1 MVVFQALTWESRD
14 TDDEHMISIFGKTE
28 DGKSVCLTTAFT
40 PYFFVKLPEN
50 INTPKIRRIYEII
63 DQQCKDS
70 LVAYTVVK
78 SKDVWGFQ
86 NNQEFPFMKISFK
99 HLQARRLVDSFLRK
113 PLDRT
118 PELFDIF
125 GVRNVK
131 VYESNLDPVLR
142 LMHRTGIQ
150 STGWLDTGDKCI
162 RSHLANVDMDL
173 FSNDWTTLKPVARDD
188 IAPFVVAS
196 VDIECYSKS
205 RKFPDANNT
214 DDVCFQIAIS
224 LCKFGSDEPYDKTC
238 LCYKK
243 TDSNLEGCNILSYPT
258 EKEML
263 EAFQKYL
270 HQKDVDIITGWN
282 IFGFDMEYIYK
293 RAQINRCH
301 YDFFNLGKLKDTE
314 SELTIKKLSS
324 SALGDNLL
332 KLLPMS
338 GRFIFDLFH
347 EIKKGYKLDSY
358 KLDNVSKLYL
368 GDQKID
374 MTPKEMFFRYEEEDP
389 VKLREV
395 AEYCI
400 KDTLLPHRLMKKL
413 CTLLNLVEMAKAT
426 WVPVPFLVERGQQIK
441 VFSQLT
447 KKARELGF
455 MVPTIRYGAI
465 PEEPYEGATVLEA
478 QKGAYYTPITALDFE
493 SLYPSIMMAHNLC
506 YSSYVMDEKRYGNV
520 PGITYETFKIADRTY
535 KFAQDVPSLLPAIL
549 LELKQFRKQ
558 AKKDMAAA
566 TGFMKEVYNG
576 KQLAYKISMNSVYG
590 FTGAGKGIL
599 PCVPIASTTTSKG
612 RAMIEETKNY
622 VEKHFPGSKV
632 RYGDSV
638 TPDTPLL
645 IRQNGEVKTTRID
658 SLVDVYELRDDGKE
672 IAEIDAEVWTESG
685 FTPIQQIVRHKT
697 TKNIHR
703 VLTHTGVV
711 DVTEDHSL
719 LLKNKEMIK
728 PSEVCL
734 GTELLHGNSVEAF
747 GESDTSVTPEEAK
760 VMGFF
765 FGDGSCGH
773 YDGKYTWALNNSNMK
788 YLEEMK
794 SLCPFETRVYD
805 TIESSGVY
813 KLNAVGDVKSISTKY
828 RSLFYNQ
835 HKEKVVPPCI
845 LGAPLSVV
853 KSFWEGYYMADGDKD
868 VHGYTRM
875 DIKGKEG
882 SMGMY
887 IIGRRLGYNVSVNTR
902 SDKPDVFRQTWTTS
916 SQRKNPIAIKKL
928 ELVGE
933 TNGYVYDLTTGSH
946 HFHVGP
952 GELVV
957 HNTDSV
963 MVEFDVGDR
972 KGEEAIAYSWE
983 VGERAAEECSALFK
997 KPNNLELE
1005 KVYWPYFLYSKKRY
1019 AAKLWTKG
1027 KDDKMHMDY
1036 IDVKGL
1042 QLVRRDN
1049 TPHVREVCKELL
1061 DVVLTSSDPGP
1072 PKELAKERAIELLSG
1087 DVPNEK
1093 LVLSQSLADT
1103 YKVAGK
1109 NVSVTSS
1116 ESVNI
1121 NQSHVQVVTKMRQR
1135 KPGSE
1140 PQSGDRVPYLLTK
1153 TENAKAKAYEKAED
1167 PKYVEEH
1174 GVPVDYHYYF
1184 LNKFLNPV
1192 CDLLDPLYENVK
1204 EEIFGEIINQHKP
1217 PKPKREPALSTMK
1230 KDDLIAECK
1239 RRGLEETGTLVV
1251 LRARLKEAR
1260 QGSVEDIF
1268 KNYELKQSKDES
1280 SREDYAD
1287 S

>member
-14 TDDEHMISIFGKTE
+14 TDDEHLISIFGKTE
-28 DGKSVCLTTAFT
+28 EGKSVCLTTAFT
-40 PYFFVKLPEN
+40 PYFFIKLPGN
-50 INTPKIRRIYEII
+50 ITNQKIQRIYDII

-70 LVAYTVVK
+70 LVAYSVMK

-86 NNQEFPFMKISFK
+86 NNEEFAFMKVNFK
-99 HLQARRLVDSFLRK
+99 HLQARRLVDSFLRR

-118 PELFDIF
+118 PELFSIF

-162 RSHLANVDMDL
+162 RSHLACVDLDL
-173 FSNDWTTLKPVARDD
+173 FCNDWTTLKPVARDD

-196 VDIECYSKS
+196 VDIECNSS
-205 RKFPDANNT
+205 TGKFPDANIPG
-214 DDVCFQIAIS
+214 DACFQIAIS

-238 LCYKK
+238 LCYKN
-243 TDSNLEGCNILSYPT
+243 TDPNLEGSTILSYPT
-258 EKEML
+258 EREML

-270 HQKDVDIITGWN
+270 HKKDVDIITGWN

-293 RAQINRCH
+293 RAQINKCH
-301 YDFFNLGKLKDTE
+301 YEFFNLGKLRDTE
-314 SELTIKKLSS
+314 SELVIKKLSS

-338 GRFIFDLFH
+338 GRFIFDMFH

-374 MTPKEMFFRYEEEDP
+374 MPPKEMFARYKEEDP

-506 YSSYVMDEKRYGNV
+506 YSSYVMDEKRYGAV
-520 PGITYETFKIADRTY
+520 PGITYETFKIGDRTY

-558 AKKDMAAA
+558 AKRDMAAA

-612 RAMIEETKNY
+612 RAMIEETRNY
-622 VEKHFPGSKV
+622 VEKHFPGAKV
-632 RYGDSV
+632 RYGD
-638 TPDTPLL
+638 
-645 IRQNGEVKTTRID
+645 
-658 SLVDVYELRDDGKE
+658 
-672 IAEIDAEVWTESG
+672 
-685 FTPIQQIVRHKT
+685 
-697 TKNIHR
+697 
-703 VLTHTGVV
+703 
-711 DVTEDHSL
+711 
-719 LLKNKEMIK
+719 
-728 PSEVCL
+728 
-734 GTELLHGNSVEAF
+734 
-747 GESDTSVTPEEAK
+747 
-760 VMGFF
+760 
-765 FGDGSCGH
+765 
-773 YDGKYTWALNNSNMK
+773 
-788 YLEEMK
+788 
-794 SLCPFETRVYD
+794 
-805 TIESSGVY
+805 
-813 KLNAVGDVKSISTKY
+813 
-828 RSLFYNQ
+828 
-835 HKEKVVPPCI
+835 
-845 LGAPLSVV
+845 
-853 KSFWEGYYMADGDKD
+853 
-868 VHGYTRM
+868 
-875 DIKGKEG
+875 
-882 SMGMY
+882 
-887 IIGRRLGYNVSVNTR
+887 
-902 SDKPDVFRQTWTTS
+902 
-916 SQRKNPIAIKKL
+916 
-928 ELVGE
+928 
-933 TNGYVYDLTTGSH
+933 
-946 HFHVGP
+946 
-952 GELVV
+952 
-957 HNTDSV
+957 TDSV

-1019 AAKLWTKG
+1019 AAKLWTQG
-1027 KDDKMHMDY
+1027 KDGKMHMDY
-1036 IDVKGL
+1036 IDIKGL
-1042 QLVRRDN
+1042 QVVRRDN

-1087 DVPNEK
+1087 DVPNDK

-1109 NVSVTSS
+1109 NVSVTSA

-1153 TENAKAKAYEKAED
+1153 TQDPKAKAYEKAED

-1230 KDDLIAECK
+1230 KDDLIAECQ
-1239 RRGLEETGTLVV
+1239 RLGIEETGTLAV

-1260 QGSVEDIF
+1260 LAKQGSVEDLF

-1280 SREDYAD
+1280 S
-1287 S
+1287 

>member
-14 TDDEHMISIFGKTE
+14 TDDEHLISIFGKTE
-28 DGKSVCLTTAFT
+28 EGKSVCLTTAFT
-40 PYFFVKLPEN
+40 PYFFIKLPEK
-50 INTPKIRRIYEII
+50 IDAGKIRRIYNILDEK
-63 DQQCKDS
+63 CKDS
-70 LVAYTVVK
+70 LVAYSVMK

-86 NNQEFPFMKISFK
+86 NNEEFVFMKVNFK

-118 PELFDIF
+118 PELFNIF

-162 RSHLANVDMDL
+162 RSHLARVDLDL
-173 FSNDWTTLKPVARDD
+173 FCNDWTTLKPVARDD

-196 VDIECYSKS
+196 VDIECNSS
-205 RKFPDANNT
+205 TGKFPDA
-214 DDVCFQIAIS
+214 DVTGDACFQIAIS

-243 TDSNLEGCNILSYPT
+243 TDPNLEGSTIRSYET
-258 EKEML
+258 EREML

-270 HQKDVDIITGWN
+270 HTKDVDIITGWN

-293 RAQINRCH
+293 RAQVNRCH
-301 YDFFNLGKLKDTE
+301 YEFFNLGKLRDTE
-314 SELTIKKLSS
+314 SELVIKKLSS

-332 KLLPMS
+332 KLLPMP
-338 GRFIFDLFH
+338 GRFIFDMFH
-347 EIKKGYKLDSY
+347 EVKKGYKLDSY

-374 MTPKEMFFRYEEEDP
+374 MAPKEMFARYREEDP

-413 CTLLNLVEMAKAT
+413 CTLLNMVEMAKAT
-426 WVPVPFLVERGQQIK
+426 WVPANFLVERGQQIK

-493 SLYPSIMMAHNLC
+493 ALYPSIMMAHNLC
-506 YSSYVMDEKRYGNV
+506 YSSYVMDEKRYGSV
-520 PGITYETFKIADRTY
+520 PGITYETFNIGDRTY

-549 LELKQFRKQ
+549 AELKQFRKQ
-558 AKKDMAAA
+558 AKRDMAAA

-576 KQLAYKISMNSVYG
+576 KQLAYKVSMNSVYG

-612 RAMIEETKNY
+612 RSMIEETKNY
-622 VEKHFPGSKV
+622 VEKNFPGAKV
-632 RYGDSV
+632 RYGD
-638 TPDTPLL
+638 
-645 IRQNGEVKTTRID
+645 
-658 SLVDVYELRDDGKE
+658 
-672 IAEIDAEVWTESG
+672 
-685 FTPIQQIVRHKT
+685 
-697 TKNIHR
+697 
-703 VLTHTGVV
+703 
-711 DVTEDHSL
+711 
-719 LLKNKEMIK
+719 
-728 PSEVCL
+728 
-734 GTELLHGNSVEAF
+734 
-747 GESDTSVTPEEAK
+747 
-760 VMGFF
+760 
-765 FGDGSCGH
+765 
-773 YDGKYTWALNNSNMK
+773 
-788 YLEEMK
+788 
-794 SLCPFETRVYD
+794 
-805 TIESSGVY
+805 
-813 KLNAVGDVKSISTKY
+813 
-828 RSLFYNQ
+828 
-835 HKEKVVPPCI
+835 
-845 LGAPLSVV
+845 
-853 KSFWEGYYMADGDKD
+853 
-868 VHGYTRM
+868 
-875 DIKGKEG
+875 
-882 SMGMY
+882 
-887 IIGRRLGYNVSVNTR
+887 
-902 SDKPDVFRQTWTTS
+902 
-916 SQRKNPIAIKKL
+916 
-928 ELVGE
+928 
-933 TNGYVYDLTTGSH
+933 
-946 HFHVGP
+946 
-952 GELVV
+952 
-957 HNTDSV
+957 TDSV

-1027 KDDKMHMDY
+1027 KDGKMHMDY
-1036 IDVKGL
+1036 IDIKGL
-1042 QLVRRDN
+1042 QVVRRDN

-1061 DVVLTSSDPGP
+1061 DVILTSSDPGP

-1087 DVPNEK
+1087 DVPNDK
-1093 LVLSQSLADT
+1093 LILSQGLSDT
-1103 YKVAGK
+1103 YKVGGK
-1109 NVSVTSS
+1109 NVSVTSAD
-1116 ESVNI
+1116 SVNI

-1153 TENAKAKAYEKAED
+1153 TQDPKAKAYEKAED

-1204 EEIFGEIINQHKP
+1204 EDIFGEIINAHKPVKP
-1217 PKPKREPALSTMK
+1217 PKLPSLSGMK
-1230 KDDLIAECK
+1230 KDDLIAECQ
-1239 RRGLEETGTLVV
+1239 RLGLEETGTLAI
-1251 LRARLKEAR
+1251 LRARLKDAR
-1260 QGSVEDIF
+1260 HGSVEDLF
-1268 KNYELKQSKDES
+1268 KNYELTQSKDES
-1280 SREDYAD
+1280 S
-1287 S
+1287 

>member
-14 TDDEHMISIFGKTE
+14 TEDEHLISIFGKTE

-40 PYFFVKLPEN
+40 PYFFIKLPGN
-50 INTPKIRRIYEII
+50 ITNQKIQRIYDII

-70 LVAYTVVK
+70 LVAYSVMK

-86 NNQEFPFMKISFK
+86 NNEEFAFMKVNFK
-99 HLQARRLVDSFLRK
+99 HLQARRLVDSFLRR

-162 RSHLANVDMDL
+162 RSHLARVDLDL
-173 FSNDWTTLKPVARDD
+173 FCNDWTTLKPVARDD

-243 TDSNLEGCNILSYPT
+243 TDSNLEGCNILSFPT

-293 RAQINRCH
+293 RAQINKCH
-301 YDFFNLGKLKDTE
+301 YEFFNLGKLKDTE

-374 MTPKEMFFRYEEEDP
+374 MPPKEMFVRYEEEDP

-506 YSSYVMDEKRYGNV
+506 YSSYVMDEKRYGAV

-612 RAMIEETKNY
+612 RAMIEETRNY
-622 VEKHFPGSKV
+622 VEKHFPGAKV
-632 RYGDSV
+632 RYGD
-638 TPDTPLL
+638 
-645 IRQNGEVKTTRID
+645 
-658 SLVDVYELRDDGKE
+658 
-672 IAEIDAEVWTESG
+672 
-685 FTPIQQIVRHKT
+685 
-697 TKNIHR
+697 
-703 VLTHTGVV
+703 
-711 DVTEDHSL
+711 
-719 LLKNKEMIK
+719 
-728 PSEVCL
+728 
-734 GTELLHGNSVEAF
+734 
-747 GESDTSVTPEEAK
+747 
-760 VMGFF
+760 
-765 FGDGSCGH
+765 
-773 YDGKYTWALNNSNMK
+773 
-788 YLEEMK
+788 
-794 SLCPFETRVYD
+794 
-805 TIESSGVY
+805 
-813 KLNAVGDVKSISTKY
+813 
-828 RSLFYNQ
+828 
-835 HKEKVVPPCI
+835 
-845 LGAPLSVV
+845 
-853 KSFWEGYYMADGDKD
+853 
-868 VHGYTRM
+868 
-875 DIKGKEG
+875 
-882 SMGMY
+882 
-887 IIGRRLGYNVSVNTR
+887 
-902 SDKPDVFRQTWTTS
+902 
-916 SQRKNPIAIKKL
+916 
-928 ELVGE
+928 
-933 TNGYVYDLTTGSH
+933 
-946 HFHVGP
+946 
-952 GELVV
+952 
-957 HNTDSV
+957 TDSV

-1019 AAKLWTKG
+1019 AAKLWTQG
-1027 KDDKMHMDY
+1027 KDGKMHMDY

-1061 DVVLTSSDPGP
+1061 DVVLTSSDTGP

-1093 LVLSQSLADT
+1093 LVLSQSLSDT
-1103 YKVAGK
+1103 YKVSGK

-1121 NQSHVQVVTKMRQR
+1121 NQSHVQVVNKMRQR

-1153 TENAKAKAYEKAED
+1153 TQDPKAKAYEKAED

-1204 EEIFGEIINQHKP
+1204 EEIFGEIIAQHKP
-1217 PKPKREPALSTMK
+1217 PPKKRVSSGPSLSAMK
-1230 KDDLIAECK
+1230 KSELIEECK
-1239 RRGLEETGTLVV
+1239 RLGLDEGGKVAELRERLKAARVVKEET
-1251 LRARLKEAR
+1251 
-1260 QGSVEDIF
+1260 VEDLF
-1268 KNYELKQSKDES
+1268 KNYEQDISK
-1280 SREDYAD
+1280 
-1287 S
+1287 

>member
-1 MVVFQALTWESRD
+1 MVVFQALTWEARD
-14 TDDEHMISIFGKTE
+14 TEDEHLISIFGKTE
-28 DGKSVCLTTAFT
+28 DEKSICLTTSFI
-40 PYFFVKLPEN
+40 PYFFIKLPVN
-50 INTPKIRRIYEII
+50 INTQKVHRVYNIL
-63 DQQCKDS
+63 DDVCKDS
-70 LVAYTVVK
+70 LLCYSVVK

-86 NNQEFPFMKISFK
+86 NNEEFTFMKVNFK
-99 HLQARRLVDSFLRK
+99 NLQARRLVDSFLRR
-113 PLDRT
+113 PLDRS
-118 PELFDIF
+118 PELFEIF

-150 STGWLDTGDKCI
+150 STGWLDTGDNCI
-162 RSHLANVDMDL
+162 RSHLAHVDIDL
-173 FSNDWTTLKPVARDD
+173 FCNDWTTLKPVARDD

-196 VDIECYSKS
+196 VDIECNSS
-205 RKFPDANNT
+205 TGKFPDANILG
-214 DDVCFQIAIS
+214 DACFQIAIS

-238 LCYKK
+238 LCYKQ
-243 TDSNLEGCNILSYPT
+243 TDPNLEGCDIRSYAT
-258 EKEML
+258 EREML

-270 HQKDVDIITGWN
+270 HAKDVDIITGWN

-293 RAQINRCH
+293 RAQINKCH
-301 YDFFNLGKLKDTE
+301 YDFYNLGKLKDTD
-314 SELTIKKLSS
+314 SELVIKKLSS

-347 EIKKGYKLDSY
+347 EVKKGYKLDSY
-358 KLDNVSKLYL
+358 KLDSVSKLYL

-374 MTPKEMFFRYEEEDP
+374 MAPKEMFARYKEEDP

-493 SLYPSIMMAHNLC
+493 ALYPSIMMAHNLC
-506 YSSYVMDEKRYGNV
+506 YSSYVMDEKKYGNV
-520 PGITYETFKIADRTY
+520 PGIEYEIFKIGDRTY

-558 AKKDMAAA
+558 AKRDMATA

-612 RAMIEETKNY
+612 RSMIEETKNY
-622 VEKHFPGSKV
+622 VEANFPGAKV
-632 RYGDSV
+632 RYGD
-638 TPDTPLL
+638 
-645 IRQNGEVKTTRID
+645 
-658 SLVDVYELRDDGKE
+658 
-672 IAEIDAEVWTESG
+672 
-685 FTPIQQIVRHKT
+685 
-697 TKNIHR
+697 
-703 VLTHTGVV
+703 
-711 DVTEDHSL
+711 
-719 LLKNKEMIK
+719 
-728 PSEVCL
+728 
-734 GTELLHGNSVEAF
+734 
-747 GESDTSVTPEEAK
+747 
-760 VMGFF
+760 
-765 FGDGSCGH
+765 
-773 YDGKYTWALNNSNMK
+773 
-788 YLEEMK
+788 
-794 SLCPFETRVYD
+794 
-805 TIESSGVY
+805 
-813 KLNAVGDVKSISTKY
+813 
-828 RSLFYNQ
+828 
-835 HKEKVVPPCI
+835 
-845 LGAPLSVV
+845 
-853 KSFWEGYYMADGDKD
+853 
-868 VHGYTRM
+868 
-875 DIKGKEG
+875 
-882 SMGMY
+882 
-887 IIGRRLGYNVSVNTR
+887 
-902 SDKPDVFRQTWTTS
+902 
-916 SQRKNPIAIKKL
+916 
-928 ELVGE
+928 
-933 TNGYVYDLTTGSH
+933 
-946 HFHVGP
+946 
-952 GELVV
+952 
-957 HNTDSV
+957 TDSV

-972 KGEEAIAYSWE
+972 KGEEAVAYSWE
-983 VGERAAEECSALFK
+983 IGERAAEECSALFK

-1036 IDVKGL
+1036 VDVKGL

-1049 TPHVREVCKELL
+1049 TPHMREVCKELL

-1087 DVPNEK
+1087 DIPNQK
-1093 LVLSQSLADT
+1093 LILSQGLSDS
-1103 YKVAGK
+1103 YKVGGK
-1109 NVSVTSS
+1109 AVSITSPD
-1116 ESVNI
+1116 SVNI
-1121 NQSHVQVVTKMRQR
+1121 NQSHVQVVVKMRDR

-1140 PQSGDRVPYLLTK
+1140 PQSGDRVPYIITK
-1153 TENAKAKAYEKAED
+1153 TENSKAKAFEKAED
-1167 PKYVEEH
+1167 PKYVEDNNI
-1174 GVPVDYHYYF
+1174 PVDYHYYF

-1230 KDDLIAECK
+1230 KDELIAECG
-1239 RRGLEETGTLVV
+1239 RLGLDESGTLTI

-1260 QGSVEDIF
+1260 MKKEESIEDIF
-1268 KNYELKQSKDES
+1268 KNYSPVEGKDE
-1280 SREDYAD
+1280 YV
-1287 S
+1287 